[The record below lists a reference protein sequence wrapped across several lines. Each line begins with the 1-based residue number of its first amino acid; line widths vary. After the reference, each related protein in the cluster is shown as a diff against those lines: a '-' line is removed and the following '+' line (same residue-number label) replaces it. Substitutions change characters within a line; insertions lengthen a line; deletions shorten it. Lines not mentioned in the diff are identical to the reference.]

1 MGAASASGR
10 GRDGRRLAAPA
21 ANGRGG
27 TKGGRPM
34 GMAERRARAAAGTA
48 GAGRRRQR
56 RGRPGPARPGPR
68 WSRYRGRAAGA
79 TDAPR
84 RRTMGSRRV
93 TARELCENDDLATS
107 LVLDSVLGFRTH
119 KMGVSPLP
127 ALRRQHLLRA
137 AVEGFRRRRDL
148 EAAWRALSGAWAPAF
163 FQRRRPLQRAA
174 LKSHVFR
181 YLRIFLPESGF
192 SIQPCSRYS
201 RETNG
206 ARVVSTRAWR
216 KHETLELLVGC
227 VAELRAPDQ
236 ALLRAGENDF
246 SVMYSTR
253 RRCAQLWLGP
263 AAFINHDCRPN
274 CKLVAAEGQAARVA
288 GAAGHRPPGRDHLLL
303 RGRLLRGEQR
313 ALRVPH
319 LRETGRRRLPPAGE
333 GHAAPPAPPGAPQV
347 RPAGDGR
354 AACAAPGA
362 GGAAAAAPPP
372 PPPPPPRRDPPR
384 PAAAPPAPR
393 RPPRLPVLRGG
404 LPAAGGAPRAPGPP
418 AAPPRAPPPPPP
430 RLTPSSPSTPRAA
443 GPGGGARGP
452 PKGFRGPPR
461 LRLVVTHG
469 AIALQAAGPHVVG
482 VWSGGAPPRP
492 PPGSPTKGRSPDRRP
507 GPPKS
512 RTPLPPKW
520 AQASGPPQ
528 VVA

>member
-1 MGAASASGR
+1 MV
-10 GRDGRRLAAPA
+10 
-21 ANGRGG
+21 
-27 TKGGRPM
+27 
-34 GMAERRARAAAGTA
+34 
-48 GAGRRRQR
+48 
-56 RGRPGPARPGPR
+56 
-68 WSRYRGRAAGA
+68 
-79 TDAPR
+79 
-84 RRTMGSRRV
+84 SRRV

-137 AVEGFRRRRDL
+137 AVEGFCRRRDL

-192 SIQPCSRYS
+192 AIQPCSRYS

-274 CKLVAAEGQAARVA
+274 CRLVAAEGQAARVQA
-288 GAAGHRPPGRDHLLL
+288 LRDIAPRDEITCFYGDGFFGENNERCECRTCERRGEGAFRQRGRGAQPPPPPPAPPTYDL
-303 RGRLLRGEQR
+303 RETDGRLLRAGGGGAPRPRPRRPPRPPQPRPPQPRVALHDCVSCGGGCRLRGEPR
-313 ALRVPH
+313 VRLVRLR
-319 LRETGRRRLPPAGE
+319 R
-333 GHAAPPAPPGAPQV
+333 APPP
-347 RPAGDGR
+347 
-354 AACAAPGA
+354 
-362 GGAAAAAPPP
+362 AAPPP
-372 PPPPPPRRDPPR
+372 PR
-384 PAAAPPAPR
+384 PQALPVRARAPGRGRGA
-393 RPPRLPVLRGG
+393 RPPRGPWG
-404 LPAAGGAPRAPGPP
+404 GPP
-418 AAPPRAPPPPPP
+418 PACA
-430 RLTPSSPSTPRAA
+430 
-443 GPGGGARGP
+443 
-452 PKGFRGPPR
+452 
-461 LRLVVTHG
+461 
-469 AIALQAAGPHVVG
+469 
-482 VWSGGAPPRP
+482 W
-492 PPGSPTKGRSPDRRP
+492 
-507 GPPKS
+507 
-512 RTPLPPKW
+512 W
-520 AQASGPPQ
+520 
-528 VVA
+528 